1 MAKERQ
7 KIGKLES
14 DHDTVLMKRQ
24 IEAMAL
30 QIRQL
35 LKYKI
40 AYCDQEL
47 LYIHDSEQEKKRTIA
62 KKRNAYWK
70 ELD

>member
-1 MAKERQ
+1 M
-7 KIGKLES
+7 GKLEK

-40 AYCDQEL
+40 AYCD
-47 LYIHDSEQEKKRTIA
+47 
-62 KKRNAYWK
+62 
-70 ELD
+70 

>member
-1 MAKERQ
+1 
-7 KIGKLES
+7 
-14 DHDTVLMKRQ
+14 MKRQ
-24 IEAMAL
+24 IEAMTL

-40 AYCDQEL
+40 NYCDQEL
-47 LYIHDSEQEKKRTIA
+47 LYIHDSEHQKKRTIA